1 MLGSVN
7 VKIETPN
14 ASLSMETGCGN
25 TVHVS
30 LESTLHKLISNPDK
44 ENNITRINSELK
56 KNRSSSSSIHENLGQ
71 NTFFAY

>member
-14 ASLSMETGCGN
+14 ASLSME

>member
-25 TVHVS
+25 TVS
-30 LESTLHKLISNPDK
+30 LESTPHNLISNPDRK
-44 ENNITRINSELK
+44 NNIT
-56 KNRSSSSSIHENLGQ
+56 Q
-71 NTFFAY
+71 N